1 MSSEELK
8 IKVKVDG
15 MIIPLRINRQDEEI
29 YRNAEK
35 IVKAF
40 LKDYRGK
47 YSRRTNEEL
56 LILTAYK
63 TAVLLAKY
71 DFNKT
76 SSLEKSDMDLLSE
89 ELNNLLQSN

>member
-8 IKVKVDG
+8 INVKIGG
-15 MIIPLRINRQDEEI
+15 MVIPLRINRQDEEI

-40 LKDYRGK
+40 LKDYENQYDFRK
-47 YSRRTNEEL
+47 NEEL

-63 TAVLLAKY
+63 TAVILAKN
-71 DFNKT
+71 DFKET
-76 SSLEKSDMDLLSE
+76 DSIKKSDMELLSK
-89 ELNNLLQSN
+89 ELDNLLQP

>member
-8 IKVKVDG
+8 INVKVDG

-40 LKDYRGK
+40 LKDYKGK

-76 SSLEKSDMDLLSE
+76 NSLEKSDMDLLSE